1 MFLIANNLT
10 NNSFRKKK
18 LCIYDCKKTPG
29 LSCPA
34 AGGEGVTEGTGMNVK
49 LVRLLDEIQKTEEKI
64 AAWQE
69 HLKELNMRRKQ
80 MEDAEIIKG
89 IRSMKLGSRE
99 MLALLDGIQD
109 GTVSIRGMGSGSE
122 ADAVEK
128 TGIDEEKGEQN
139 GEKEI

>member
-1 MFLIANNLT
+1 
-10 NNSFRKKK
+10 
-18 LCIYDCKKTPG
+18 
-29 LSCPA
+29 
-34 AGGEGVTEGTGMNVK
+34 MNVK

-109 GTVSIRGMGSGSE
+109 GTVSIQGMVSGNE
-122 ADAVEK
+122 ADAVENI
-128 TGIDEEKGEQN
+128 GIDEEKGEQN
-139 GEKEI
+139 GKKEI

>member
-1 MFLIANNLT
+1 MTA
-10 NNSFRKKK
+10 KK
-18 LCIYDCKKTPG
+18 
-29 LSCPA
+29 CPA
-34 AGGEGVTEGTGMNVK
+34 CSALWQAGRSITEGTGMNVK

-109 GTVSIRGMGSGSE
+109 GTVSIQGMVSGNE
-122 ADAVEK
+122 ADAVENI
-128 TGIDEEKGEQN
+128 GIDEEKGEQN

>member
-1 MFLIANNLT
+1 
-10 NNSFRKKK
+10 
-18 LCIYDCKKTPG
+18 
-29 LSCPA
+29 
-34 AGGEGVTEGTGMNVK
+34 MNVK

-99 MLALLDGIQD
+99 MLALLNTGVRIDPGC
-109 GTVSIRGMGSGSE
+109 TSAR
-122 ADAVEK
+122 DAPPPM
-128 TGIDEEKGEQN
+128 
-139 GEKEI
+139 

>member
-1 MFLIANNLT
+1 MTEKMPSLFC
-10 NNSFRKKK
+10 F
-18 LCIYDCKKTPG
+18 
-29 LSCPA
+29 A

-49 LVRLLDEIQKTEEKI
+49 LVRILDEIQKTEEKI

-109 GTVSIRGMGSGSE
+109 GTVSIQGMGSGNE
-122 ADAVEK
+122 ADAVENI
-128 TGIDEEKGEQN
+128 GIDEEKGDQN